1 MSELSPFL
9 KLSFPM
15 LSGLATALEMERL
28 NYPYQPISLGSYVSA
43 EQVRD
48 ISHEMNRLSG
58 KGMSRSHIA
67 YLLRMMMAERQS
79 AQFQRDR
86 IDLVWSGLET
96 PGMESR
102 DTQVVVQE
110 LFERAQHRVLI
121 ASYAIDQGKKA
132 ENLFTTLAQKLDQ
145 KPKFQVCIF
154 LNITRPYGTHT
165 PEQQLLQN
173 FDKTFQN
180 QIWPGTRLPEVFYDP
195 RALSLG
201 FGPKA
206 CLHAKCVVVDNLH
219 LLITSANFTEAAH
232 KRNLEA
238 GILLD
243 DQIAARAIQRQFD
256 GLLKSKQLK
265 PLIF

>member
-1 MSELSPFL
+1 MSESSPFL
-9 KLSFPM
+9 KLTLPM
-15 LSGLATALEMERL
+15 LAGLATALEMERL
-28 NYPYQPISLGSYVSA
+28 SYPYQSISLSLYISTPWVN
-43 EQVRD
+43 D
-48 ISHEMNRLSG
+48 ITDEINRLSEQ
-58 KGMSRSHIA
+58 GMTKSHVA
-67 YLLRMMMAERQS
+67 YLLRVMIAERQ
-79 AQFQRDR
+79 ATQFQHDR
-86 IDLVWSGLET
+86 VDLVWSGLET

-110 LFERAQHRVLI
+110 MFDRAQQKVLI

-132 ENLFTTLAQKLDQ
+132 ETLFTTLAQKLDQ
-145 KPKFQVCIF
+145 NPKFQVHIF
-154 LNITRPYGTHT
+154 LNITRPYGAQT

-173 FDKTFQN
+173 FAKTFQN
-180 QIWPGTRLPEVFYDP
+180 QIWPGTRLPNVFYDP

-206 CLHAKCVVVDNLH
+206 CLHAKCVVVDDLH

-243 DQIAARAIQRQFD
+243 DPITARAIQRQFD